1 MQADRVEHA
10 VWEKR
15 ARMLVRFE
23 LGAWVEPQVQEPRA
37 WQEQVLRARG
47 LEPERGLEPKQMQE
61 LSVQLQGLAQE

>member
-23 LGAWVEPQVQEPRA
+23 LGAWVELQVQEPRA

-47 LEPERGLEPKQMQE
+47 LEPEQMQE

>member
-1 MQADRVEHA
+1 
-10 VWEKR
+10 
-15 ARMLVRFE
+15 MLVRFE